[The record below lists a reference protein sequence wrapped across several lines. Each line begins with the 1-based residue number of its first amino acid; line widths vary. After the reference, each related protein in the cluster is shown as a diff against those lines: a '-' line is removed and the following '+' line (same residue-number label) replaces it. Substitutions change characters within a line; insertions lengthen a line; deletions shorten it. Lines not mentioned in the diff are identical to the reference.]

1 MDDNNKGNLI
11 AEYGIIQGAI
21 NASSQFIIQVFGF
34 SIAAIVALIIASVQA
49 KNILLLIG
57 VPIVVLVSY
66 SYISYQTRLIIETET
81 YIIAFIETKLTN
93 FKWKQRL
100 FNLYK
105 IRRKNNIKLLFIR
118 LFSRFSEVAA
128 FGYGMTLLATSI
140 FLLKSEIFNVGKL
153 RYVLSFFFTLI
164 ALLVVRKSTEYAK
177 EDYYSESINNWKKWE
192 EQEELGNLDKL
203 LSLEPSRAKLVES
216 NGEEVPIPEYAYQ
229 VLRQV
234 IQLMASGQAVSVV
247 PQERE
252 MTTQEA
258 ADLLNVSQ
266 PFLVKLLDE
275 GKIPY
280 IKVGSHRRIRFQD
293 LMTYK
298 KQRDTK
304 RSKLVDNLIQ
314 MSQDEGFYEDEK
326 G

>member
-105 IRRKNNIKLLFIR
+105 IRRENNIKLLFIR
-118 LFSRFSEVAA
+118 LFSSFSEVAA

-153 RYVLSFFFTLI
+153 RYVLSLFFTLI

-177 EDYYSESINNWKKWE
+177 EDYYSESIKNWKKWE
-192 EQEELGNLDKL
+192 EQEQLGNLDKL